1 MSLAPETRSRI
12 EDIVTSSRVVLFMKG
27 TPEQPQCGFSAR
39 SIGILNGLV
48 GDDYSTVNVLADPD
62 IRDGIKQFSDWP
74 TIPQLYVD
82 GEFHGGCDLITEMY
96 NRGDLHQLFGLE
108 EPDRTPPEISVTD
121 AAAEIINSAL
131 EGNAGS
137 FVHLSIDASWG
148 HDFRMGP
155 SDGTEIRSESNGIV
169 MLMDLQSAPRARGL
183 QLDAVENF
191 GGTSLSV
198 NNPNMPPP
206 VNDTSAADVKA
217 MLDAGTALE
226 LVDVRTVDERQRAN
240 IEGSVLLEQDEMARV
255 EALPKDTRIVFY
267 CHSGVR
273 SAQAGE
279 HFRGLG
285 FTDVHNLRG
294 GIEAWSNEVDSS
306 IPRY

>member
-1 MSLAPETRSRI
+1 MSLAPETRTRI
-12 EDIVTSSRVVLFMKG
+12 EDIVASSRVVLFMKG

-48 GDDYSTVNVLADPD
+48 GDDYNTFDVLADPE
-62 IRDGIKQFSDWP
+62 IRDGIKSYSQWP

-82 GEFHGGCDLITEMY
+82 GEFHGGCDLITEMF

-108 EPDRTPPEISVTD
+108 EPDRTPPEISISD
-121 AAAEIINSAL
+121 SAAEIIGAAL
-131 EGNAGS
+131 EGNSGS
-137 FVHLSIDASWG
+137 FVHLSIDANWA
-148 HDFRMGP
+148 HDFRLGP
-155 SDGTEIRSESNGIV
+155 AQGHEIRSEANGITV
-169 MLMDLQSAPRARGL
+169 LMDLESASRARGL

-191 GGTSLSV
+191 GGTSLSIS
-198 NNPNMPPP
+198 NPNMPP
-206 VNDTSAADVKA
+206 VVRDTSAAEVKA
-217 MLDAGTALE
+217 MLDAGNALE
-226 LVDVRTVDERQRAN
+226 LIDVRTMDERQRAN
-240 IEGSVLLEQDEMARV
+240 IEGSTLLDQDEMARL
-255 EALPKDTRIVFY
+255 EALPKDTRLVFY

-285 FTDVHNLRG
+285 FADVHNLTG

-306 IPRY
+306 VPRY